1 MSKLHYLQGL
11 LATMMF
17 AKLSKLHY
25 LQGLLAAMMF
35 AKLLCLCSVVE
46 LQEYYDEHGEYGFR
60 PSRETIEHPNGRG
73 RVEKRVL
80 QASLLH
86 ELRLPINLA

>member
-1 MSKLHYLQGL
+1 MM
-11 LATMMF
+11 MMF
-17 AKLSKLHY
+17 IT
-25 LQGLLAAMMF
+25 
-35 AKLLCLCSVVE
+35 KLLCLCSVVE

-86 ELRLPINLA
+86 ELRLPKNLA

>member
-1 MSKLHYLQGL
+1 MSNHRQHRCANL
-11 LATMMF
+11 LLSTGGNILYVMMMF
-17 AKLSKLHY
+17 IT
-25 LQGLLAAMMF
+25 
-35 AKLLCLCSVVE
+35 KLLCLCSVVE

-60 PSRETIEHPNGRG
+60 PSRETIEHPNGKG

-86 ELRLPINLA
+86 ELRLPINLV